1 MNARVNPSQTGN
13 LAELQRQNAIARDMV
28 LARSVDMM
36 QAIFTQQIAAANVR
50 SSVINVPVR
59 NVGLIKR
66 FIVEVSGAIVQ
77 AASETLTRTAFN
89 GSNIFSQI
97 VFTDLSNNT
106 RIQTTGWHMHMLAC
120 ARRQQVFGAAYTT
133 DSPVLIGS
141 NISVMTIPSPVT
153 TTQNFRF
160 FYEIPIAYSDFDLRG
175 AIYAGVVNATMNL
188 QLTVNPNFVVASTGN
203 PTEAVYI
210 SSSTD
215 LGTINNFTVTVYQN
229 YLDQIPMTQ
238 AGPVL
243 PLMDMSTVYLLN
255 NTVASAMVVNQ
266 DFAVPFANFRD
277 FLSTIAI
284 YDNFGGSAGT
294 GNELN
299 YLALQSANYTN
310 IWKKDPYAVALA
322 TRNIIGD
329 DFPAQAARTTYLIDT
344 RMKPISTIQY
354 GNMELVWNFAAVQ
367 ASTSNLKVG
376 YEALALQNQITQ
388 AGSLYNT

>member
-1 MNARVNPSQTGN
+1 MNARVSPQTAN
-13 LAELQRQNAIARDMV
+13 VADIQRQNAIARDTV
-28 LARSVDMM
+28 LSRSVDMK
-36 QAIFTQQIAAANVR
+36 QQIFTGTIAAANVR
-50 SSVINVPVR
+50 NTVLNVPVR

-77 AASETLTRTAFN
+77 AAAETLTRTAFN
-89 GSNIFSQI
+89 GANIFSQI

-106 RIQTTGWHMHMLAC
+106 RIQTTGWHMHLLAC

-133 DSPVLIGS
+133 DSPVLIGA
-141 NISVMTIPSPVT
+141 NTNVMTIPSPVT

-160 FYEIPIAYSDFDLRG
+160 FYEIPISYSDFDLRG
-175 AIYAGVVNATMNL
+175 SIYAGVVNATMNL

-215 LGTINNFTVTVYQN
+215 LGTINNFTVTVYQQ
-229 YLDQIPMTQ
+229 YLDQLPMTNQ
-238 AGPVL
+238 GPIL
-243 PLMDMSTVYLLN
+243 PLMDLSTVYLLN

-266 DFAVPFANFRD
+266 DFSVPFANFRD
-277 FLSTIAI
+277 FMSTIAI
-284 YDNFGGSAGT
+284 YDNFGGSAASGA
-294 GNELN
+294 ELN
-299 YLALQSANYTN
+299 YIALQSANYTN
-310 IWKKDPYAVALA
+310 IWKMDPYALALQ

-329 DFPAQAARTTYLIDT
+329 DFPAQAARYTYYIDT
-344 RMKPISTIQY
+344 RMKPITTIQY

-367 ASTSNLKVG
+367 ASTSALKVG